1 LPVQQA
7 VYEPLPLPDVASDGA
22 WSPQIDVRELPD
34 DYIVLVDLPAST
46 RSRSCQLGEDRLT
59 IEGIRGD
66 RLHAGGVPYRLERP
80 AGTLRLSVLL
90 PGPQDRTQI
99 RTRIATA
106 GSRSASQN
114 ETMLAAPTGSSESR
128 SKQPVEVLGH

>member
-1 LPVQQA
+1 M
-7 VYEPLPLPDVASDGA
+7 VA
-22 WSPQIDVRELPD
+22 PINVRELPD
-34 DYIVLVDLPAST
+34 EYIVIVDLPAST

-59 IEGIRGD
+59 IEGTRRD

-80 AGTLRLSVLL
+80 TGTLRRSVLL
-90 PGPQDRTQI
+90 PGPHERTQT

-106 GSRSASQN
+106 CSRSASQN

-128 SKQPVEVLGH
+128 SSRTSAGAPALSGFAVHR